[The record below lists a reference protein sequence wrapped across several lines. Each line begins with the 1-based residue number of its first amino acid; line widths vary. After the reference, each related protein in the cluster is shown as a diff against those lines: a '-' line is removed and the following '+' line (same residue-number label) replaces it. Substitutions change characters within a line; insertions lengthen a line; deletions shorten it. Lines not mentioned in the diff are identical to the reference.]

1 MNEIDYR
8 NFRVIVVDDEPEQL
22 QVFRLNFR
30 RDFDLLLAQSGA
42 EALEMLRGADAAVLL
57 TDQRM
62 PNMTGVDLLVQA
74 KEIRP
79 DTVRIVV
86 TAYKDAG
93 SILDAVNKGDVYRY
107 VVKPWN
113 VDEMRI
119 TIRRAIERFVMTKE
133 NLRLI
138 DQLKAVNAYLEQEIQ
153 HEWD

>member
-8 NFRVIVVDDEPEQL
+8 GFRVIVVDDEPEQL
-22 QVFRLNFR
+22 QVFRLNFK
-30 RDFDLLLAQSGA
+30 RDFDLHLAASGA
-42 EALEMLRGADAAVLL
+42 EALEMLRSAEAAVLL

-74 KEIRP
+74 KEVRP

-86 TAYKDAG
+86 TAYKDAA

-119 TIRRAIERFVMTKE
+119 TIRRAIERYQMAKE

-138 DQLKAVNAYLEQEIQ
+138 DQLKACLLYTSPSPR
-153 HEWD
+153 D